1 MRISIF
7 EFGKLKQTKVYR
19 KKTAVFIVIFFGLIS
34 FLPAQEMS
42 ILFNKTTF
50 SLFNPSF
57 SGVDGRMLSF
67 NSRSQWAG
75 VEGAPRINSLILHLP
90 RKKNVNLGLAVQ
102 NDRVFIEN
110 RTFVSLDYNYRL
122 QLNNDRFLY
131 LGIKAGGN
139 FNNIDVNDIDRIY
152 TDYNPAL
159 SAVKNYFTP
168 VLGVGFHYRAPNYFF
183 GIGMPTL
190 FQSER
195 FDDTQDWKTSAVDYS
210 YVHFTGG
217 INLKVQENLSLNP
230 VVVYRSLPNMP
241 NHFVGTA
248 DFVYKDR
255 FSIGGGFSN
264 NDNAAVYFSIKTK
277 GGFELGYG
285 YEFTQGEISDVIT
298 NPTHEIM
305 IKVPLGKKIQPEEET
320 SNEEQNNEQ

>member
-1 MRISIF
+1 MIEIKLSIF
-7 EFGKLKQTKVYR
+7 KLTKSNKVYKR
-19 KKTAVFIVIFFGLIS
+19 KIVLILTIFFGFIS
-34 FLPAQEMS
+34 TIVGQEIS

-67 NSRSQWAG
+67 NSRSQWDG

-139 FNNIDVNDIDRIY
+139 FNNIDINDIDRIY

-241 NHFVGTA
+241 N
-248 DFVYKDR
+248 
-255 FSIGGGFSN
+255 
-264 NDNAAVYFSIKTK
+264 
-277 GGFELGYG
+277 L
-285 YEFTQGEISDVIT
+285 Q
-298 NPTHEIM
+298 IM
-305 IKVPLGKKIQPEEET
+305 LC
-320 SNEEQNNEQ
+320 

>member
-1 MRISIF
+1 MDIFKKATLYIILLCFFSIVQ
-7 EFGKLKQTKVYR
+7 G
-19 KKTAVFIVIFFGLIS
+19 
-34 FLPAQEMS
+34 QEIS

-152 TDYNPAL
+152 TCLLY
-159 SAVKNYFTP
+159 
-168 VLGVGFHYRAPNYFF
+168 
-183 GIGMPTL
+183 
-190 FQSER
+190 
-195 FDDTQDWKTSAVDYS
+195 TSPSPRDS
-210 YVHFTGG
+210 
-217 INLKVQENLSLNP
+217 
-230 VVVYRSLPNMP
+230 
-241 NHFVGTA
+241 
-248 DFVYKDR
+248 
-255 FSIGGGFSN
+255 
-264 NDNAAVYFSIKTK
+264 
-277 GGFELGYG
+277 
-285 YEFTQGEISDVIT
+285 
-298 NPTHEIM
+298 
-305 IKVPLGKKIQPEEET
+305 
-320 SNEEQNNEQ
+320 

>member
-1 MRISIF
+1 M
-7 EFGKLKQTKVYR
+7 YR
-19 KKTAVFIVIFFGLIS
+19 KKIAVFIVIFFGLIS
-34 FLPAQEMS
+34 ILPAQEIS

-152 TDYNPAL
+152 TDYNPASVSYTHL
-159 SAVKNYFTP
+159 T
-168 VLGVGFHYRAPNYFF
+168 L
-183 GIGMPTL
+183 PT
-190 FQSER
+190 
-195 FDDTQDWKTSAVDYS
+195 KA
-210 YVHFTGG
+210 
-217 INLKVQENLSLNP
+217 
-230 VVVYRSLPNMP
+230 
-241 NHFVGTA
+241 
-248 DFVYKDR
+248 
-255 FSIGGGFSN
+255 
-264 NDNAAVYFSIKTK
+264 
-277 GGFELGYG
+277 
-285 YEFTQGEISDVIT
+285 
-298 NPTHEIM
+298 
-305 IKVPLGKKIQPEEET
+305 
-320 SNEEQNNEQ
+320 